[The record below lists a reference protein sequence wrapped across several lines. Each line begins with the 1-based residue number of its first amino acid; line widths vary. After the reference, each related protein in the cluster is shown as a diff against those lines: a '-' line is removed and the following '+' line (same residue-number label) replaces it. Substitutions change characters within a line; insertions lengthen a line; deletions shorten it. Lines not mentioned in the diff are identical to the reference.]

1 MQLPG
6 ECVFSPAEILPALL
20 LEGALVQR
28 ERRRLGEV
36 ESVESH
42 QFLRVSMIILNHA
55 MLSKTY
61 LLSQD
66 FDYGLWANL
75 FCVVSAEVDVVSYG
89 FQAMATEGQRQC

>member
-36 ESVESH
+36 ESVELH
-42 QFLRVSMIILNHA
+42 QFLKGVN
-55 MLSKTY
+55 
-61 LLSQD
+61 
-66 FDYGLWANL
+66 DYSEPCN
-75 FCVVSAEVDVVSYG
+75 VVKNVPIKPG
-89 FQAMATEGQRQC
+89 F